1 MDDLASKFLNV
12 RPIKYERSPMKAPE
26 TAIRSL
32 KAMKSKYP
40 NKCES
45 QKDGVLCEE
54 LEEMPSEKVSGER
67 KPKTVN
73 KRTKKDFSMSKQE
86 TEETVIKREKKEV
99 KSSSISQTV
108 QVVGKR
114 KYSINYLDFCL
125 FISLLNRYS
134 GLHTSAGSYKAF
146 VGKGN
151 NSILI
156 KNTLKNRF
164 WWNISDNDGE
174 ANLYWLQN
182 RDNKYIQ
189 QLKSYAKTS
198 DKPIE

>member
-1 MDDLASKFLNV
+1 M
-12 RPIKYERSPMKAPE
+12 
-26 TAIRSL
+26 
-32 KAMKSKYP
+32 
-40 NKCES
+40 
-45 QKDGVLCEE
+45 
-54 LEEMPSEKVSGER
+54 
-67 KPKTVN
+67 
-73 KRTKKDFSMSKQE
+73 
-86 TEETVIKREKKEV
+86 
-99 KSSSISQTV
+99 

-114 KYSINYLDFCL
+114 KYSIGYLDFCL
-125 FISLLNRYS
+125 FVSLLNRYG
-134 GLHTSAGSYKAF
+134 GLHSSAGSYKAF

-189 QLKSYAKTS
+189 QLKSYAKTA
-198 DKPIE
+198 DRPIEEARHKFWL

>member
-1 MDDLASKFLNV
+1 MDDLAAKFLNV
-12 RPIKYERSPMKAPE
+12 RPIKYERSPIKPSE
-26 TAIRSL
+26 TAVRSL
-32 KAMKSKYP
+32 KAIKGKKHP
-40 NKCES
+40 GKCES
-45 QKDGVLCEE
+45 QKEGVLCEQ
-54 LEEMPSEKVSGER
+54 LEELQAERTGER
-67 KPKTVN
+67 KPKTVT
-73 KRTKKDFSMSKQE
+73 KRKKDLSVSKPE
-86 TEETVIKREKKEV
+86 GEESLLRREKKEA
-99 KSSSISQTV
+99 KSSSIGQTV

-114 KYSINYLDFCL
+114 RYSVNYLDFCL
-125 FISLLNRYS
+125 FLSLLNRYS
-134 GLHTSAGSYKAF
+134 GLHTSVGSYKAF

-164 WWNISDNDGE
+164 WWNISDNEGE

-189 QLKSYAKTS
+189 QLKSYAKST